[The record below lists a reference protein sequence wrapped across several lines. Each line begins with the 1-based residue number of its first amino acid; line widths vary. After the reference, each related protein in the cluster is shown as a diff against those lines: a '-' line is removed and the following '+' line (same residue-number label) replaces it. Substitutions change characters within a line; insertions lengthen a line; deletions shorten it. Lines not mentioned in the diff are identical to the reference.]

1 LNSLELGAIGNC
13 SIAAL
18 VDRQARIVWCCFPR
32 LDGDPAF
39 CSLLNEVRPA
49 DKPGAD
55 GAFSVELE
63 GMQRCDSAYIPNT
76 AVLSTTLA
84 DAHGNAVE
92 VVDFAP
98 RYKEHERMFRPP
110 LLVRRVL
117 PKAGRPRIR
126 IRLRPR
132 FDYGETTPA
141 LTRGSNHVRFLSA
154 QQALRLTTD
163 APLSYVMEE
172 TAFVVDR
179 PLNFLFG
186 SDERINAEVGRTARE
201 FFERTVEHWRD
212 WVRSLSIPFEW
223 QEAVIRAAIT
233 LKLCNYEETGAIV
246 AALTTSI
253 PEAPNTQRNWDYRFC
268 WLRDATFVIQALN
281 RLGATRTMEDYIG
294 FIGDVVDDSE
304 PDRLRPVYGIARGS
318 VLDEWTAKGLAGYR
332 GHGPVR
338 VGNQAHAQVQNDV
351 YGSVVLASAHSF
363 FDKRLIR
370 SGHEMLFERLERL
383 GRRALAV
390 FDQPDAGPWE
400 LRGSAHIHTFSS
412 LMCWAAADRLA
423 KIAAALG
430 LSDRAV
436 YWRNEAQRL
445 QKTIEAGAWSET
457 RRSFVSTFGGRDIDA
472 SLLLMGEFGF
482 VSRTDPRF
490 VATVKAAESELMDGG
505 FLYRYTTEDD
515 FGRPE
520 TAFII
525 CSYWFVD
532 ALASIGRKEEARA
545 LFERLLSIRNSYGLL
560 SEDFD
565 TRTGELWGNFPQ
577 TYSMVGLINSA
588 TKLSRRWEDV
598 L

>member
-49 DKPGAD
+49 GKPAAD

-84 DAHGNAVE
+84 DGHGNAVE

-400 LRGSAHIHTFSS
+400 LRGSVHIHTFSS

-430 LSDRAV
+430 LNDRAA

-457 RRSFVSTFGGRDIDA
+457 RRSFVSTFGGRDVDA

-482 VSRTDPRF
+482 LSRTDPRF
-490 VATVKAAESELMDGG
+490 VATVKAVESELMDGG

-532 ALASIGRKEEARA
+532 ALASIGRTEEARA

>member
-32 LDGDPAF
+32 LDGDPVF

-49 DKPGAD
+49 DKPAGD

-76 AVLSTTLA
+76 AVLSTTLT

-223 QEAVIRAAIT
+223 QEAVIRAAIA

-253 PEAPNTQRNWDYRFC
+253 PEAANTQRNWDYRFC

-423 KIAAALG
+423 KIAVALG
-430 LSDRAV
+430 LNDRAA

-457 RRSFVSTFGGRDIDA
+457 RRSFVSTFGGRDVDA

-490 VATVKAAESELMDGG
+490 VATVKAVESELMRDG

-532 ALASIGRKEEARA
+532 ALASIGRTEEARA